1 MVVMVVMVTAYCYG
15 RSTHICPRQKGS
27 FLAIFQ
33 YGGRKRSI
41 SPPSGCKPRFAG
53 FAVRTR
59 QRRPAGVS
67 AVVCGMAGT
76 QMVRTSV
83 RTGFAGLHPGQT
95 KNGQDRKLNAGAGL
109 QPARWLGCRNRP
121 TSLCARSDAS
131 DTAPRNYLYAC
142 ACACLTESY
151 DNLCPMRQTRRGI
164 RLASRNWTP
173 PGGRSHHPVHPLA
186 GFVVRQHHV
195 QAKFLAQHPG
205 NGSAH
210 GVLLPA
216 GVQHQLETGRALRVA

>member
-1 MVVMVVMVTAYCYG
+1 MGKVRTW
-15 RSTHICPRQKGS
+15 
-27 FLAIFQ
+27 
-33 YGGRKRSI
+33 
-41 SPPSGCKPRFAG
+41 
-53 FAVRTR
+53 VRTR
-59 QRRPAGVS
+59 
-67 AVVCGMAGT
+67 
-76 QMVRTSV
+76 
-83 RTGFAGLHPGQT
+83 FAGLHPGQT

>member
-1 MVVMVVMVTAYCYG
+1 MPQAIGVLPGDIPIRGARAQHCATVRPENKVCRVCGSHPAMWANGPNAASARACARRRGNGEGANLGAYPV
-15 RSTHICPRQKGS
+15 R
-27 FLAIFQ
+27 
-33 YGGRKRSI
+33 
-41 SPPSGCKPRFAG
+41 RFAP
-53 FAVRTR
+53 
-59 QRRPAGVS
+59 RPNE
-67 AVVCGMAGT
+67 
-76 QMVRTSV
+76 
-83 RTGFAGLHPGQT
+83 
-95 KNGQDRKLNAGAGL
+95 NGQGRKLNAGAGL

>member
-1 MVVMVVMVTAYCYG
+1 MARARIHAPSKRGPSWQYSNTGARAQHFATVRPENKVCRVV
-15 RSTHICPRQKGS
+15 PR
-27 FLAIFQ
+27 
-33 YGGRKRSI
+33 
-41 SPPSGCKPRFAG
+41 P
-53 FAVRTR
+53 
-59 QRRPAGVS
+59 
-67 AVVCGMAGT
+67 
-76 QMVRTSV
+76 
-83 RTGFAGLHPGQT
+83 HE
-95 KNGQDRKLNAGAGL
+95 NGQERKLNTGAGL
-109 QPARWLGCRNRP
+109 QPIRWLGCRNRP

>member
-1 MVVMVVMVTAYCYG
+1 MVGARTYAPGKRGPSWRYSNTEG
-15 RSTHICPRQKGS
+15 ASAASRHR
-27 FLAIFQ
+27 LA
-33 YGGRKRSI
+33 RKQ
-41 SPPSGCKPRFAG
+41 GLQGLRFAPG
-53 FAVRTR
+53 SVGKRAES
-59 QRRPAGVS
+59 PVS
-67 AVVCGMAGT
+67 ARLCGMAAT
-76 QMVRTSV
+76 RKVRTLM
-83 RTGFAGLHPGQT
+83 RTWFAGLHPGQT

>member
-83 RTGFAGLHPGQT
+83 RTGFAGLHP
-95 KNGQDRKLNAGAGL
+95 
-109 QPARWLGCRNRP
+109 
-121 TSLCARSDAS
+121 
-131 DTAPRNYLYAC
+131 
-142 ACACLTESY
+142 ESAKGY
-151 DNLCPMRQTRRGI
+151 PEIG
-164 RLASRNWTP
+164 
-173 PGGRSHHPVHPLA
+173 HPCGKDV
-186 GFVVRQHHV
+186 
-195 QAKFLAQHPG
+195 
-205 NGSAH
+205 N
-210 GVLLPA
+210 
-216 GVQHQLETGRALRVA
+216 